1 MYIEKKIY
9 IYIKQICTMS
19 LMQDVQSLRLPPLPA
34 PNSAPCDGDE
44 SDGGANQV
52 AVPANAAMAEQEADA
67 PADPLPGGVK
77 QSGTAFLALQQ

>member
-1 MYIEKKIY
+1 MYIEKKNIY
-9 IYIKQICTMS
+9 IYYLHDVPDAGCTIS
-19 LMQDVQSLRLPPLPA
+19 AAPPLPA
-34 PNSAPCDGDE
+34 PNSVPCDGDE